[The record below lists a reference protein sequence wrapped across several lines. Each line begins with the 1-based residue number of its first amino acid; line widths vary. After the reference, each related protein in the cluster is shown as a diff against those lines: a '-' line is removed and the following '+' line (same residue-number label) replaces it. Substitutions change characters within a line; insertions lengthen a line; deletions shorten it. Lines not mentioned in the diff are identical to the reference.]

1 MSPKEKK
8 KSPSIRSSSQRARIF
23 RTEHLQVSRHGRS
36 PHCER
41 PLQNLHHLPHGRPH
55 RLALLYAP
63 ARDAARPAQ
72 LTHVRVPH
80 QPLVQ
85 ERDEL
90 PLADLARG
98 PEREVPR
105 AAAAGVPVPPPGDEL
120 QQRHAVAV
128 HVRLGRNRQ
137 AQHPL
142 RRQVP
147 HRAPRRGQRVAEV
160 PPDELRHAEVGH
172 LGAEG
177 RVQEYVVRLHVA
189 VHDALL
195 ALLVEV
201 GEPPGDAGHDPE
213 PCVPVQQPEARAGQ
227 GGRQGA
233 VGHVVV
239 DQQPI
244 APRRAEP
251 AKAYETDVLDHAE
264 GPHLRAELL
273 LPLRRSL
280 EPLDGHRGVATVA
293 ERPLVHGAEAPHP
306 QLLGEVTRAPR

>member
-1 MSPKEKK
+1 MSG
-8 KSPSIRSSSQRARIF
+8 
-23 RTEHLQVSRHGRS
+23 HGRS
-36 PHCER
+36 PHHER

-72 LTHVRVPH
+72 LDHVCVPR

-85 ERDEL
+85 ERDKL
-90 PLADLARG
+90 PLADLGGR
-98 PEREVPR
+98 PEREVAR
-105 AAAAGVPVPPPGDEL
+105 AAAAGVPVPPPGNEL

-128 HVRLGRNRQ
+128 HVRLGRDGQ
-137 AQHPL
+137 ALDPL

-172 LGAEG
+172 LGVEG
-177 RVQEYVVRLHVA
+177 RVQEYVLRLHIA

-201 GEPPGDAGHDPE
+201 GEAPGDAGHDPK
-213 PCVPVQQPEARAGQ
+213 PGAPVQQSEARAGH

-239 DQQPI
+239 HQQPL

-251 AKAYETDVLDHAE
+251 AKAHEIDVVDRAE
-264 GPHLRAELL
+264 GPHLGAELL

-280 EPLDGHRGVATVA
+280 EPLDGHRGVVTVT
-293 ERPLVHGAEAPHP
+293 ERPLVHGAEAPHA
-306 QLLGEVTRAPR
+306 QLLGEVVRAPRQMAVAEHQKRAV